1 MQVIGGIHSSLV
13 FKRRTRVLAAHLTA
27 LLPRGA
33 DVLDVGCG
41 DGTLDVLMLQARP
54 DISIRGIDVFVRP
67 KTNIPVEPFD
77 GKVIPY
83 ADKSFSIITFVDVLH
98 HTEDPLALLAEAARV
113 ARDGIVIKDHARE
126 GIFAEQTLRFMDW
139 VGNAHHGVVL
149 PYNYWSQAQWDDALK
164 ALDLR
169 AEAWIS
175 RVGLYPWPASQLFDR
190 QLHFVAKLVRR

>member
-27 LLPRGA
+27 LLPRDA